1 MFKHLKHSTL
11 RFLLLSCICL
21 SLTLTGCSSTPAV
34 SVNLSKSSSNK
45 NASAHH
51 DIPAFDALTRKLF
64 LEYVTHDTLSL
75 NYTLKNPSAYDIH
88 PNDVTWGDVPLT
100 QSDFEDEKT
109 DTIEYLSKLNAITNL
124 SEEQTLTY
132 DVLKY
137 YLELELEG
145 YDYIY
150 FTNNF
155 APMLGIQSQLPI
167 TLAEY
172 PFDDLQDV
180 DDYIELLNEM
190 DDYIEDLLAFENAKA
205 AAGLGMCRSALEAS
219 IEDCQAFCD
228 TSESNM
234 LIEIFPDRL
243 KALNLSD
250 SDKNTYIQRNKEAIL
265 KTVIPAY
272 KQIISI
278 LSRQLETA
286 PENGAL
292 SSYKNGQNYYK
303 YLLKSSVGTHK
314 TPEELIALTENKLNL
329 SIATLSTIIPNNPSI
344 DDAIHKQVY
353 ALSNPKEILEYFE
366 STLTSEQFPKSS
378 DVEYTLKNVH
388 ASMAD
393 RLSPAMYLIPRI
405 DDFHYNQIYLNIIGS
420 NSGSELMPTLAHE
433 GYPGH
438 MYQMTYYYHT
448 NPNPI
453 RTIYACNGYT
463 EGWASYV
470 EALSYDYC
478 GFSDDIADFHRTFN
492 VDLSLNLYCRL
503 DLGIHYENWSF
514 EEAYAYACRYLDLP
528 EETFLQIYNIILYN
542 PTNYLIYGIGMNEIL
557 ELKDN
562 MQENLGE
569 TFDVKTFHKQLLDM
583 GPAPF
588 PIIKKHMTDAA
599 ESTEKSAE
607 NAA

>member
-1 MFKHLKHSTL
+1 MFKHLKHSSL
-11 RFLLLSCICL
+11 RFLLLSCICV
-21 SLTLTGCSSTPAV
+21 SLTLAGCSATPAT
-34 SVNLSKSSSNK
+34 SANLSQSSSDK
-45 NASAHH
+45 NVSAHR

-75 NYTLKNPSAYDIH
+75 NYTLKNPSAYSIH
-88 PNDVTWGDVPLT
+88 TNDVTWGDVAVT
-100 QSDFEDEKT
+100 QPDFEVDKK
-109 DTIEYLSKLNAITNL
+109 DTVEYLSKLNAITNL
-124 SEEQTLTY
+124 SDEQTLTY

-145 YDYIY
+145 YDFIY

-180 DDYIELLNEM
+180 EDYIELLNEM

-205 AAGLGMCRSALEAS
+205 AAGFGMCRSALEAS

-234 LIEIFPDRL
+234 LIEIFPDKL
-243 KALNLSD
+243 ETLNLSD
-250 SDKNTYIQRNKEAIL
+250 SEKNTYIQANKEAVL

-292 SSYKNGQNYYK
+292 SAYKNGQNYYK
-303 YLLKSSVGTHK
+303 YLLKSSVGTSK
-314 TPEELIALTENKLNL
+314 TPEELIALTEKKLNL
-329 SIATLSTIIPNNPSI
+329 SMATLSTIVLNHPSI
-344 DDAIHKQVY
+344 GDAIHEQVY
-353 ALSNPKEILEYFE
+353 ALSDPSEILEHFK
-366 STLTSEQFPKSS
+366 STLSSELFPKAPN
-378 DVEYTLKNVH
+378 VEYTLKNVH

-405 DDFHYNQIYLNIIGS
+405 DDIHNNQIYLNITES

-453 RTIYACNGYT
+453 RTIYACSGYT

-478 GFSDDIADFHRTFN
+478 GFSEDVADFHRIFN

-528 EETFLQIYNIILYN
+528 EETFLQIYNMILYN

-557 ELKDN
+557 ELRDN

-569 TFDVKTFHKQLLDM
+569 TFDIKTFHKQLLDM

-588 PIIKKHMTDAA
+588 SILKKHMSDA
-599 ESTEKSAE
+599 SKPVQKNAE